1 MTRMEGAPFANMV
14 SARQREADRKQ
25 AATASTINRFLLDG
39 TLITITAVAGAA
51 GVSRNFIYSH
61 ETLLHQLE
69 AARQTQ
75 ADAHTPGQRLPTNGA
90 PGRTALQAEIA
101 LAHQTIKRLRQD
113 LAELKKRH
121 EHCLGEQIR
130 TAFPTE
136 APSTT
141 AENLEIERLREKNR
155 LLNQQVT
162 TFNHRID
169 DLLDDLT
176 AERRGTI
183 PWTAAPRA

>member
-1 MTRMEGAPFANMV
+1 MTRMEGAPFANLV

-75 ADAHTPGQRLPTNGA
+75 INAHTRGQRPPTNGA
-90 PGRTALQAEIA
+90 LGRTALQTEIA

-113 LAELKKRH
+113 LAALKKRH
-121 EHCLGEQIR
+121 EHCLGEQVC
-130 TAFPTE
+130 AADPTE
-136 APSTT
+136 ETSPTT
-141 AENLEIERLREKNR
+141 AENLEFERLTTKNR
-155 LLNQQVT
+155 LLNEQVT
-162 TFNHRID
+162 TLSHRIE

-176 AERRGTI
+176 AERRGAIT
-183 PWTAAPRA
+183 

>member
-1 MTRMEGAPFANMV
+1 MEGAPFANMV
-14 SARQREADRKQ
+14 AARQREADRKQ
-25 AATASTINRFLLDG
+25 AATASAINRFLLDG
-39 TLITITAVAGAA
+39 TLISITAVAGAA

-75 ADAHTPGQRLPTNGA
+75 ADARTPGQKLPTNGA
-90 PGRTALQAEIA
+90 LGRTALQTEIA

-121 EHCLGEQIR
+121 EHCLGEQICAADPAEE
-130 TAFPTE
+130 T
-136 APSTT
+136 SLTT
-141 AENLEIERLREKNR
+141 AENLELEGLTENNR
-155 LLNQQVT
+155 LLTQQVKT
-162 TFNHRID
+162 LSHRID

-183 PWTAAPRA
+183 A

>member
-1 MTRMEGAPFANMV
+1 MTNMKSAPFAGMV
-14 SARQREADRKQ
+14 AARQREADRKQ

-39 TLITITAVAGAA
+39 TLISITAVAGAA

-75 ADAHTPGQRLPTNGA
+75 AAAHTPGQRPPTNGA
-90 PGRTALQAEIA
+90 PGRTALQTEIA

-113 LAELKKRH
+113 LSELKKRH
-121 EHCLGEQIR
+121 EHCLGKQLR
-130 TAFPTE
+130 TAEPTE
-136 APSTT
+136 DTDSAPTK
-141 AENLEIERLREKNR
+141 NLEIERLSEKNR
-155 LLNQQVT
+155 LLNQQVRT
-162 TFNHRID
+162 LSHRID

-183 PWTAAPRA
+183 N

>member
-1 MTRMEGAPFANMV
+1 MTKMESARFDNMV
-14 SARQREADRKQ
+14 AARQREADRKQ
-25 AATASTINRFLLDG
+25 AATASAINRFLLDG
-39 TLITITAVAGAA
+39 TLVSITAVAGAA

-75 ADAHTPGQRLPTNGA
+75 TDADTPGQRRPTNSA
-90 PGRTALQAEIA
+90 PGRTALQTEIA

-113 LAELKKRH
+113 LSELKKRH

-130 TAFPTE
+130 AKDPTDE
-136 APSTT
+136 ASPTT
-141 AENLEIERLREKNR
+141 GENLELERLTEKNR
-155 LLNQQVT
+155 FLNQQVT
-162 TFNHRID
+162 TLGHRIE

-176 AERRGTI
+176 AERRVTI
-183 PWTAAPRA
+183 I